1 MTDEF
6 YMRRAIELA
15 KKGRGWTNPNPMVG
29 AVIVKNGSII
39 GEGYHEKCGELH
51 AERNAIASLTE
62 SAEGATLYVTL
73 EPCQMCS
80 GAIVQSRMTR
90 VVVGCMNPKAG
101 CAGSI
106 LNLLQMPQFNHQV
119 ELTTGVLEEECSQM
133 MKTFFKE
140 LREKRKKN
148 KQ

>member
-73 EPCQMCS
+73 EPCCHY
-80 GAIVQSRMTR
+80 G
-90 VVVGCMNPKAG
+90 
-101 CAGSI
+101 
-106 LNLLQMPQFNHQV
+106 
-119 ELTTGVLEEECSQM
+119 
-133 MKTFFKE
+133 
-140 LREKRKKN
+140 KRFWN
-148 KQ
+148 RRSHGL

>member
-73 EPCQMCS
+73 EPCPMCA
-80 GAIVQSRMTR
+80 GAIINARIP
-90 VVVGCMNPKAG
+90 VVVYGAKEPNF
-101 CAGSI
+101 GSCGSV
-106 LNLLQMPQFNHQV
+106 LNLFEERYGHHPAIYG
-119 ELTTGVLEEECSQM
+119 GVLSDDCADALRA
-133 MKTFFKE
+133 FFGG
-140 LREKRKKN
+140 LRG
-148 KQ
+148 

>member
-51 AERNAIASLTE
+51 AEQRFYARQASGWKRI
-62 SAEGATLYVTL
+62 S
-73 EPCQMCS
+73 
-80 GAIVQSRMTR
+80 
-90 VVVGCMNPKAG
+90 
-101 CAGSI
+101 CA
-106 LNLLQMPQFNHQV
+106 
-119 ELTTGVLEEECSQM
+119 
-133 MKTFFKE
+133 
-140 LREKRKKN
+140 KN
-148 KQ
+148 VMR

>member
-1 MTDEF
+1 MFSRVHLPENVSGRDEKGEKMTDEF

-73 EPCQMCS
+73 EPCCHY
-80 GAIVQSRMTR
+80 GKTPPCTEAILEQKIAR
-90 VVVGCMNPKAG
+90 VVI
-101 CAGSI
+101 GSESESVR
-106 LNLLQMPQFNHQV
+106 QRSKDFTRGRRPGGRGFPARRM
-119 ELTTGVLEEECSQM
+119 
-133 MKTFFKE
+133 
-140 LREKRKKN
+140 
-148 KQ
+148 